1 MSDAKRAL
9 VTGASAGIGAAY
21 AEALAAA
28 GYDLVLVAR
37 RDDRLRELADRLHK
51 ESSVNAEVLAAD
63 LASDSGLAS
72 VEAVLRSNPGV
83 DFLVNNAGFG
93 AYMPFAELP
102 PERAE
107 ELLRVQ
113 ALAPTRLTR
122 AALDPMLKR
131 GNGTVVNVASLLAFS
146 GALPAPPL
154 PHRATYAATKAY
166 LVAFTQLLASELRD
180 SGIRLQVLCPGIVRT
195 EFHEVQGRD
204 VSQIPSVSAEDI
216 VTASLAGLERG
227 DLVCIPTA
235 EDNVVIDAWIAAS
248 TATFATGRAP
258 IAARYRR
265 AASGPG

>member
-72 VEAVLRSNPGV
+72 VEAVLRSNPGD
-83 DFLVNNAGFG
+83 DF
-93 AYMPFAELP
+93 
-102 PERAE
+102 
-107 ELLRVQ
+107 
-113 ALAPTRLTR
+113 
-122 AALDPMLKR
+122 
-131 GNGTVVNVASLLAFS
+131 
-146 GALPAPPL
+146 
-154 PHRATYAATKAY
+154 
-166 LVAFTQLLASELRD
+166 
-180 SGIRLQVLCPGIVRT
+180 
-195 EFHEVQGRD
+195 
-204 VSQIPSVSAEDI
+204 QIPSVSAEDI